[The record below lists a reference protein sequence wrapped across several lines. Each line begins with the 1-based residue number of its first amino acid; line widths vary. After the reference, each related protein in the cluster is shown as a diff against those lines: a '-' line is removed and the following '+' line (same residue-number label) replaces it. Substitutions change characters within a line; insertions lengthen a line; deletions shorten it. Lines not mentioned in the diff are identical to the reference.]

1 MQFHVG
7 DRVFHPIHGVGQI
20 ETIEN
25 KKFLGPD
32 SRLYYEVRTEKSTVW
47 VPVDAQQVI
56 GLRLLT
62 PKRSL
67 ERFRTILK
75 SRPVSLTNNHSK
87 RHIEI
92 ASRLSEGSLEMM
104 CEAVRDLAARGW
116 KQSLSSADSASLRKA
131 RERLYQEWA
140 AAEGV
145 TVAKATEEVEA
156 LLTHAQ
162 KTHK

>member
-1 MQFHVG
+1 MQFRVG
-7 DRVFHPIHGVGQI
+7 DRVFHPIHGVGQV
-20 ETIEN
+20 ESVE
-25 KKFLGPD
+25 KKKLTGD
-32 SRLYYEVRTEKSTVW
+32 LAILYYEVRTEKSTVW
-47 VPVDAQQVI
+47 VPVDAQQAI

-75 SRPVSLTNNHSK
+75 SKPTSLTNNHSK

-92 ASRLSEGSLEMM
+92 SNRLNEGSLEMM
-104 CEAVRDLAARGW
+104 CQAVRDLAARGW
-116 KQSLSSADSASLRKA
+116 KQSLSSADAASLRKA
-131 RERLYQEWA
+131 RDRLYQEWA

-156 LLTHAQ
+156 LLSQAQ
-162 KTHK
+162 KSYK

>member
-20 ETIEN
+20 ETIEK
-25 KKFLGPD
+25 KKFLGND

-47 VPVDAQQVI
+47 VPVDAQQTI

-62 PKRSL
+62 AKKSL
-67 ERFRTILK
+67 ERFRAILK
-75 SRPVSLTNNHSK
+75 SRPTSLTQNHSK
-87 RHIEI
+87 RHLEI
-92 ASRLSEGSLEMM
+92 ASRMSEGSLEMM
-104 CEAVRDLAARGW
+104 CETVRDLAARGW
-116 KQSLSSADSASLRKA
+116 KQSLSSADAASLRKA

-156 LLTHAQ
+156 LLAQAQ
-162 KTHK
+162 KTYK

>member
-7 DRVFHPIHGVGQI
+7 DRVFHPVHGVGQI
-20 ETIEN
+20 ETIET
-25 KKFLGPD
+25 KKFVED
-32 SRLYYEVRTEKSTVW
+32 AARLYYQVRTEKSTVW
-47 VPVDAQQVI
+47 VPVDAQQTV

-75 SRPVSLTNNHSK
+75 GKPTSLTNNHSK
-87 RHIEI
+87 RHHEI
-92 ASRLSEGSLEMM
+92 ANRLSEGSLEMM
-104 CEAVRDLAARGW
+104 CQAVRDLSARSW

-145 TVAKATEEVEA
+145 SVAKATEEVEG
-156 LLTHAQ
+156 LLAQ
-162 KTHK
+162 AHKNYK